1 MNIFEG
7 FVSTLV
13 VLLAVSHY
21 AQPSAEAIS
30 FEKKPKQKQQVK
42 YMMKIGN
49 DTVSTEIGQSF
60 ARAQELISS
69 QKFAEAE
76 ALLQSIVQQA
86 PNLASVHYKYGF
98 ALLQQ
103 SKYQETVD
111 QAKLCIQLAPNFV
124 GGYSLMG
131 EASEGLNQTDQALSA
146 YKKALSLQPS
156 GENADIIKEHIS
168 DLENPQP
175 DPEPEVVDLN
185 ADKNRASMKL
195 NQAFAL
201 CNSAK
206 QKFAQKQFADG
217 MQDCR
222 DALKIAPDNDVVRE
236 TFLGSLNNYA
246 ADCVQRQQMKEA
258 ETLMKEA
265 VAFQSQ
271 GGVTPKTRMTTL
283 KNYSGLLNFLGRAN
297 EAKAIDAQMKTIG
310 SIN

>member
-1 MNIFEG
+1 MNISEG
-7 FVSTLV
+7 LVSTLV
-13 VLLAVSHY
+13 VLLVVSHFP
-21 AQPSAEAIS
+21 QPSADAFP
-30 FEKKPKQKQQVK
+30 FEKKQKQQVK
-42 YMMKIGN
+42 YMMKIGD

-69 QKFAEAE
+69 QKYAEAE

-86 PNLASVHYKYGF
+86 PKLVPVHYKYGF

-111 QAKLCIQLAPNFV
+111 QAKICIQLAPNFV

-131 EASEGLNQTDQALSA
+131 EASEGLKQTEQALAA

-175 DPEPEVVDLN
+175 DVEPEVVDLN
-185 ADKNRASMKL
+185 ADKNRESMKL

-206 QKFAQKQFADG
+206 QLFAQRKFADG

-222 DALKIAPDNDVVRE
+222 DALKMAPQSDVVRE

-265 VAFQSQ
+265 VTFQGQ
-271 GGVTPKTRMTTL
+271 GGVTQKTRMTTL
-283 KNYSGLLNFLGRAN
+283 KNYYGLLNFLGRSD
-297 EAKAIDAQMKTIG
+297 EAKVIDAQLK
-310 SIN
+310 SISSTN